1 MKKLISLVGAVIA
14 NLGIVKA
21 DTGCSMMWGGTSM
34 MGGFSGIYSVVLFAV
49 FAFLF
54 SVIFWLTH
62 KWITESKRRR

>member
-1 MKKLISLVGAVIA
+1 
-14 NLGIVKA
+14 
-21 DTGCSMMWGGTSM
+21 MWGGTSM